1 MADWTGNINSNIN
14 NKTNNS
20 SSSMHEDANSTAA
33 VNACRLMDSIMTT
46 PTWNHSIFTDS
57 VQLFST
63 DLLREA
69 EEPQQKRYHQTISG
83 TKTLETIFSEIQEA
97 LYAAQQRLESKLGEV
112 PYNANYISSSISLKL
127 DQNMKASFDRATTE
141 LIRSMQKFEELYEQE
156 LSQSITAYHHRH
168 HLCNESGDV
177 TQLSSKQQQQETV
190 PGLGEAASSLNMEQ
204 NLLLSML
211 NDTHEL
217 QKSLVSLISPSSE
230 TQQNIQQAKKDL
242 LRGTDDPD
250 VQSMLDRLKAM
261 THTLEKSRQR
271 IKLQP

>member
-1 MADWTGNINSNIN
+1 MILISFIGTISLNFMKSRVLVAMPLLNVVPTSHFQTNVNHSMADWTGNINSNIN

-190 PGLGEAASSLNMEQ
+190 PAYILSS
-204 NLLLSML
+204 
-211 NDTHEL
+211 
-217 QKSLVSLISPSSE
+217 
-230 TQQNIQQAKKDL
+230 
-242 LRGTDDPD
+242 RFG
-250 VQSMLDRLKAM
+250 
-261 THTLEKSRQR
+261 
-271 IKLQP
+271 